1 MFEQLGHH
9 LGFESE
15 SKYSYSMSNN
25 LRGYLQVWS
34 RENASLKQQTNPAQ
48 RSDSRDVLSS
58 GLYFNLQRDTEQWI
72 EDHENWNLDY
82 GAKACFL
89 VSKNSLSAW
98 DDAERE
104 NRVWVSGRERER
116 FGENTQHAHNKTV
129 LYSEDRSLIQSKCN
143 IFFITKCIK

>member
-25 LRGYLQVWS
+25 LTGYLQVWS

-104 NRVWVSGRERER
+104 NESLSEWQRERER
-116 FGENTQHAHNKTV
+116 EIWGEHTACTQQ
-129 LYSEDRSLIQSKCN
+129 DCIIQWGP
-143 IFFITKCIK
+143 